1 MKKLRYLTS
10 HKFTTSEK
18 ETRKFKLRN
27 HRLVSHRIMVVV
39 NLPRI
44 GTVNRRKKTIIVAM
58 TIARAITR

>member
-18 ETRKFKLRN
+18 ETRKFKLKN
-27 HRLVSHRIMVVV
+27 HRLVSHRIMEVV

-44 GTVNRRKKTIIVAM
+44 GTVSKKRKTIIVAM